1 MTAVAVAAS
10 AATALVLVL
19 LPGRRPAR
27 RTRRRRPWSLSVR
40 RPARAAESRRAELE
54 WVEALA
60 AETRAGRDPASAVVA
75 AGSESMPSPAI
86 ARAVAAAGG
95 GGDVAAALRSSE
107 GASDLMRAVAACW
120 EVAHGSGAGLSAS
133 LAALADAGRDAE
145 RVRRDLR
152 AGLAEP
158 RATAV
163 VLAALPVVGLGLGA
177 SLGAD
182 PFAWLLRTGPGLVVL
197 AAGVALELVGVLW
210 SWRIVTALEADL

>member
-1 MTAVAVAAS
+1 MVTAALVAA
-10 AATALVLVL
+10 ALVLVL
-19 LPGRRPAR
+19 LPGRPPAR
-27 RTRRRRPWSLSVR
+27 HRRRSWAPSVP
-40 RPARAAESRRAELE
+40 RPARAAERRRAELE

-95 GGDVAAALRSSE
+95 GGDVAAALRSPD

-133 LAALADAGRDAE
+133 LAALADAGRESE

-177 SLGAD
+177 GLGAD
-182 PFAWLLRTGPGLVVL
+182 PFAWLLRTGPGLAVL